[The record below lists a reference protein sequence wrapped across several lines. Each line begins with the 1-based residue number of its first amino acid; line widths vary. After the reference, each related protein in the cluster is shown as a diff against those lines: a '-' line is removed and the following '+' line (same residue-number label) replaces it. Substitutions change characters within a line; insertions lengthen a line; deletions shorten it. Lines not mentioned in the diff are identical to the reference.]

1 VIVVSFSVDFMFW
14 DCVATAVHVILWL
27 HVNIISYVV
36 LPLTRLLNIISYVVL
51 PLTRLCFPQ
60 HYLVCLLTRLHKNY
74 STEFQKIQWKVM
86 TREPQK
92 KRLDLVVIQITLCLD
107 SVGLG

>member
-27 HVNIISYVV
+27 HV
-36 LPLTRLLNIISYVVL
+36 NIISYVVL